1 MASADECRA
10 TIDAKRD
17 ALREA
22 LIGAGASWDQPP
34 SESDDEEQWSPRQVA
49 EHAIGAERTF
59 AGMIASVT
67 DAEAPERQE
76 LSLATVEEAIAAL
89 EAAIND
95 ANTVLLGLS
104 DDDLAIEAREIGNF
118 PPSVEGILQL
128 AAYHLDDHSKQI
140 AAASA

>member
-49 EHAIGAERTF
+49 EHAIGGERSF
-59 AGMIASVT
+59 AGMIAAVT
-67 DAEAPERQE
+67 DVEAPERQE

-89 EAAIND
+89 DAAIKD

-104 DDDLAIEAREIGNF
+104 DDDLAIEARAIGNF

-128 AAYHLDDHSKQI
+128 AAHHLDDHSKQI